1 MDFKPV
7 DKNIKDL
14 FSSKRQFMIPR
25 FQREYSWD
33 KKNYSEFFKDIL
45 EGVMVEDGKTFTSPY
60 FVGTMLFVGN
70 FTDNQKTE
78 IQVVDGQQRLTT
90 ITILFSAMS
99 DTFIDAGE
107 DKLSEI
113 LFSYIMTTDDNGEQV
128 RILKTKTSYPFFSFY
143 IQERKKGNA
152 DDPISEEEKNIK
164 ETYTYFKEG
173 LKEKNLRSFFKKY
186 RDIDIDVEGIS
197 YLDLLKTIRDQV
209 LGCTFVSIST
219 DDQKQAYRIFEI
231 LNAKGKH
238 LQYID
243 LIKNKI
249 FEVLDKQEPGDYAEE
264 KWKQIKKS
272 LAITDVSSVGLA
284 TYFRHF
290 WASSYKS
297 SGADMMYKDFQKL
310 VKPAKEERY
319 KEFLNEM
326 LLNTKYYTR
335 ILSPD
340 RKDYDNKQQYYWL
353 VQSLEVLSNYFNIVQ
368 IRVVLMPLLMA
379 KDKGE
384 IEMKDL
390 KRVVCFLEN
399 FHFAYTAVMS
409 GMANRLDSIYSKFA
423 IAFRNCDTLLG
434 RRETIDSML
443 IDKLKVLMPTLDQ
456 FREKFITMTY
466 TKASTSAN
474 LKTKYAIKK
483 LNAFYSGKEVFD
495 DHESIEHIIPESKG
509 GAALN
514 IGNLIA
520 LETKINAKVGEE
532 EYTNKRNIYSESE
545 YPWVAEF
552 IDKHENWSES
562 DIPERAKTLAEFYY
576 KKIISIV

>member
-1 MDFKPV
+1 MNFKPV

-14 FSSKRQFMIPR
+14 FSSKRQFVIPR

-45 EGVMVEDGKTFTSPY
+45 EGVVVEDGKISTSPY

-107 DKLSEI
+107 EKLSEI

-152 DDPISEEEKNIK
+152 DDPISEEEENIK
-164 ETYTYFKEG
+164 ETYLYFKEG
-173 LKEKNLRSFFKKY
+173 LKEKNLHSFFKKY
-186 RDIDIDVEGIS
+186 RDIDVEGIS
-197 YLDLLKTIRDQV
+197 YIDLLKTIRDQV

-249 FEVLDKQEPGDYAEE
+249 FEVLDKKEPGDYAEE

-310 VKPAKEERY
+310 VKPANEERY

-340 RKDYDNKQQYYWL
+340 RKDYDNKQQYFWL
-353 VQSLEVLSNYFNIVQ
+353 VQSLDVLSNYFNIVQ
-368 IRVVLMPLLMA
+368 IRVVLMPLLLA
-379 KDKGE
+379 KDNDE
-384 IEMKDL
+384 IKMEDL
-390 KRVVCFLEN
+390 KRVVRFLEN

-423 IAFRNCDTLLG
+423 IAFRNCNTLLA
-434 RRETIDSML
+434 RRDTINSML
-443 IDKLKVLMPTLDQ
+443 IDKLKALMPTLDQ

-466 TKASTSAN
+466 TKASTSVN

-483 LNAFYSGKEVFD
+483 LNAYYSGKEVFD

-532 EYTNKRNIYSESE
+532 EYANKRNIYSESE

-552 IDKHENWSES
+552 IDKHENWSEG
-562 DIPERAKTLAEFYY
+562 DIPERAKALAEIYY
-576 KKIISIV
+576 EKIISKV